1 MRYFHRTS
9 PAASFPARAGPHGPV
24 LGGGGG
30 GGRVTSGDRPL
41 PPRLLQNRG
50 GVPAHDL
57 FAVPAGE
64 GVDGREG
71 VLSLGVPDLV
81 GEIRPEHDALGPQEV
96 DQEFGG
102 RGARDAGVE
111 VDLIEVVPGGLGDV
125 LAAVLVRLVLGG
137 VVDEVEPAAQEGEGA
152 PAVGEDEVHPGA
164 ALEEAGEDEAGDA
177 DGGLGGPVDEGA
189 DGVLLDSLAAG
200 PARRVH
206 KDEEAELLEGG
217 PHGVE
222 GGIVEHS
229 APGGGAD
236 EGALE
241 AVLPDGAA
249 DFLGAFCGLAHR
261 GDGEAADAAP
271 PLLGEAGGGGVDL
284 PGEGGVRGGVHVRDD
299 LGGRADEL
307 EVNAA
312 RLEAF
317 EAAFEVV
324 DEGVHGAVAR
334 DAVAASLHFLEGH
347 GEAGVAGHFGD
358 EGLVK
363 GVGVYVDDHAVF
375 RLLAGRAVWAD
386 AGDFRARKADMI
398 QTAPLRAKAGGGA
411 IDDSPGPPPGAF
423 GRRSA
428 FGFRRARGRARR
440 RWGGVV
446 EEEEGGLPRR
456 WGWGDMG

>member
-1 MRYFHRTS
+1 MQPPS
-9 PAASFPARAGPHGPV
+9 PCFAGVRESG
-24 LGGGGG
+24 
-30 GGRVTSGDRPL
+30 SGDQHL
-41 PPRLLQNRG
+41 PSYLIQNRG

-96 DQEFGG
+96 DQELGG
-102 RGARDAGVE
+102 LGAPDAGVE
-111 VDLIEVVPGGLGDV
+111 KYLVEIIPGGLGDV
-125 LAAVLVRLVLGG
+125 LAAVFVRLVLGG

-189 DGVLLDSLAAG
+189 DGVLLDPLAMGA
-200 PARRVH
+200 ARRVH
-206 KDEEAELLEGG
+206 EDEEAELLEGG

-222 GGIVEHS
+222 GGIVHHP
-229 APGGGAD
+229 AGRGGAD
-236 EGALE
+236 DGALK
-241 AVLPDGAA
+241 AVLPGGAA

-261 GDGEAADAAP
+261 GDGEAGEAAP
-271 PLLGEAGGGGVDL
+271 PLLDEAGGGVVDL

-299 LGGRADEL
+299 LGGRGDEL
-307 EVNAA
+307 EVDAA

-317 EAAFEVV
+317 DAALEVV

-334 DAVAASLHFLEGH
+334 DAVAASLYFLEGH

-358 EGLVK
+358 EGFVQ
-363 GVGVYVDDHAVF
+363 GVGVNVDDHAVF
-375 RLLAGRAVWAD
+375 RLLAGRAVC
-386 AGDFRARKADMI
+386 
-398 QTAPLRAKAGGGA
+398 
-411 IDDSPGPPPGAF
+411 S
-423 GRRSA
+423 
-428 FGFRRARGRARR
+428 
-440 RWGGVV
+440 
-446 EEEEGGLPRR
+446 
-456 WGWGDMG
+456 